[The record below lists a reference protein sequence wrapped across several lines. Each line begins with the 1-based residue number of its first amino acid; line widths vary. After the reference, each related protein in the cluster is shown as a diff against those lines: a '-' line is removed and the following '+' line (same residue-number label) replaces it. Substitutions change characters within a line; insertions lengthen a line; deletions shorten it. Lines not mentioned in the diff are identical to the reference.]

1 MYRIFTLFFVAIST
15 LVAQTSLWE
24 ISNGEQHLYI
34 GGTVHLLRPS
44 DYPLPPEFEAAFD
57 QSDRI
62 VFETDLG
69 DMASA
74 SMQGK
79 LVQAMSYGAGDKLS
93 NHISAETFSSL
104 EQFLTEKGVPIIAV
118 ETFRPSMV
126 AILIAQLSMNAE
138 NMVAEG
144 VDHFFYTKAIERSL
158 PIDKLETIDEQIA
171 FLSTLGENNPD
182 EFILNAMEDSAED
195 AETIAIMVE
204 AWRSGDEKKLYSEI
218 IQEVK
223 EEYPDVYKSL
233 LTSRNDTWYPQFES
247 MLLTEP
253 TELILV
259 GAGHLVGEDG
269 VLEMFREN
277 GYSVSHF
284 ETK

>member
-1 MYRIFTLFFVAIST
+1 MYRIFTLF
-15 LVAQTSLWE
+15 LVITSSIFSQTSLWE
-24 ISNGEQHLYI
+24 ISNGEQHLFI

-44 DYPLPPEFEAAFD
+44 DYPLPSEFEDAFN
-57 QSDRI
+57 QSDRV

-69 DMASA
+69 NIANA
-74 SMQGK
+74 AMQGK
-79 LVQAMSYGAGDKLS
+79 LIEAMTYSAGDKLS
-93 NHISAETFSSL
+93 NYISAETFSTL

-118 ETFRPSMV
+118 ETYRPAMV

-144 VDHFFYTKAIERSL
+144 VDQFFYNKAIERSL
-158 PIDKLETIDEQIA
+158 PIDKLETIDEQIS
-171 FLSTLGENNPD
+171 FLSTLGANNPD

-247 MLLTEP
+247 MLLSEP

-269 VLEMFREN
+269 VLEMFRAN
-277 GYSVSHF
+277 GYSVSHY
-284 ETK
+284 ETQ